1 MQGGWTALIFAAY
14 NGHLKTVEELLK
26 RGADADAKDMVMQ
39 GDGVGVG
46 VGNEG

>member
-1 MQGGWTALIFAAY
+1 MGSTALMLAAL
-14 NGHLKTVEELLK
+14 NGHLQTAQELLK
-26 RGADADAKDMVMQ
+26 RGVDTEAKNRVMQ